1 MKVIIN
7 EISLKGKRD
16 TNQDRLSIEK
26 KKHELMIG
34 VYDGHGTHGD
44 IVSSY
49 LQKHFIRDFKK
60 LYQKN
65 DIQEYIYNTQNKL
78 KQKKEASESGS
89 TLLVLKIDY
98 IKKKIIV
105 VNLGDC
111 RALLGYANKFLQL
124 TNDHKV
130 DDISER
136 LRLLESKK
144 NVVYDNV
151 DQLFRVDGYAVSR
164 AMGNTK
170 YDSISQKAE
179 ISFLEFSHNINY
191 IIIACDGLWDV
202 LDNKEVNDFILEN
215 KSNKN
220 VAELLAKK
228 AIDKGSEDNVSII
241 IVFFK

>member
-1 MKVIIN
+1 MKVKIN

-16 TNQDRLSIEK
+16 TNQDRISIEK
-26 KKHELMIG
+26 KKHELIIG

-44 IVSSY
+44 VVSSY
-49 LQKHFIRDFKK
+49 LQKHFIKNLNK
-60 LYQKN
+60 IYQKG
-65 DIQEYIYNTQNKL
+65 DIQDYIYNTQNKL
-78 KQKKEASESGS
+78 REKKEANESGS
-89 TLLVLKIDY
+89 TLLVLKIDF

-105 VNLGDC
+105 INLGDC
-111 RALLGYANKFLQL
+111 RALLSYSNKFLQL
-124 TNDHKV
+124 SSDHKV
-130 DDISER
+130 DEISER
-136 LRLLESKK
+136 LKLLENKK
-144 NVVYDNV
+144 NVVYDSV

-170 YDSISQKAE
+170 YDSITQKAE
-179 ISFLEFSHNINY
+179 ISFFEFSHNINF

-202 LDNKEVNDFILEN
+202 LNNKEVNDFILEN